1 MHKSIFFSLLL
12 LLTITVDAQAKKLP
26 EEATAFLLPGY
37 EMLDYIT
44 GDLNNDKK
52 QDAILILKQNGE
64 DTSYD
69 ELKRPFIILI
79 RHTTGKLQ
87 QVKRNDDA
95 ILCRQCG
102 GAFGDPYEGI
112 QLAKSGFEID
122 FYGGSSWRWGRRYT
136 FKYNVVRSNWYLSNQ
151 TEISYLNTEAEI
163 NPKEVNIGAIE
174 LGAIGIDS
182 FNCNPD
188 FTQTKWKV
196 AAAKTYF
203 YNNPK
208 INSKPR
214 KAYLIKGDA
223 VSSYRVLKNFVEVD
237 FENKKEKSSSGFI
250 LKKHLVKIE

>member
-69 ELKRPFIILI
+69 ELKRPLIILL
-79 RHTTGKLQ
+79 RKADGKLQ
-87 QVKRNDDA
+87 QEKRNDSA
-95 ILCRQCG
+95 ILCYRCG

-112 QLAKSGFEID
+112 EIKRTGFNISV
-122 FYGGSSWRWGRRYT
+122 YGGSSWRWGLTYSFT
-136 FKYNVVRSNWYLSNQ
+136 YNAEKNNWYLTNEHQISYYS
-151 TEISYLNTEAEI
+151 TEIESTEKKADI
-163 NPKEVNIGAIE
+163 SKEE
-174 LGAIGIDS
+174 LGETPIES
-182 FNCNPD
+182 FSGNPS

-196 AAAKTYF
+196 SAAKTFF

-208 INSKPR
+208 IGSKTR
-214 KAYLIKGDA
+214 KAYLIKGNL
-223 VSSYRVLKNFVEVD
+223 VTSYRELKNFVQVY
-237 FENKKEKSSSGFI
+237 FENKKAQSSSGFI
-250 LKKHLVKIE
+250 LKKNLVKIE